1 MNNFKFILKPFFRI
15 YISIIKSFTRSGMYK
30 WLGKAIDDHYNN
42 EMTNVLNIGHG
53 GPVYDYIKK
62 LKIKNLKSI
71 DLNPDLDPD
80 IILSI
85 EDMNLFNDSSVDIII
100 CMEVLEHVKN
110 PFNASKEIQRVL
122 KPNGILIASTVFIYP
137 LHEIPNDFYR
147 FTRYGVDELFKDMKK
162 IDLQARNRYFLSIYS
177 LLLRLGMNNRK
188 RIIISSLII
197 FPFLLI
203 LTPLFLIMNILFDTE
218 YSTTGYYFIFKKI
231 K

>member
-1 MNNFKFILKPFFRI
+1 
-15 YISIIKSFTRSGMYK
+15 
-30 WLGKAIDDHYNN
+30 
-42 EMTNVLNIGHG
+42 
-53 GPVYDYIKK
+53 
-62 LKIKNLKSI
+62 
-71 DLNPDLDPD
+71 
-80 IILSI
+80 
-85 EDMNLFNDSSVDIII
+85 
-100 CMEVLEHVKN
+100 MEVFEHVKN

-203 LTPLFLIMNILFDTE
+203 LMPFFLIMNILFDTE